1 MGHPAKVLGEQSS
14 RGFESL
20 TLRKI
25 HIFTFPYIVI
35 SMNIYLGNDFNK
47 ETDEAV
53 FFYTPL
59 HYSLDNFSA
68 FSIKIWGKNFPTSE
82 HAYQWRKYYEAHPD
96 IAEEILSATSPN
108 QVKNISDQHK
118 DKVPESFVQNKQEI
132 MKEILLTKIDQHEK
146 VKRVLIETESKTI
159 VENSPTDMYWGIA
172 DGTGE
177 NVLGKIW
184 MDIRD
189 GLQ

>member
-1 MGHPAKVLGEQSS
+1 
-14 RGFESL
+14 
-20 TLRKI
+20 
-25 HIFTFPYIVI
+25 
-35 SMNIYLGNDFNK
+35 MNIYLGNDFNK

-68 FSIKIWGKNFPTSE
+68 FRITIWNKDFATSE
-82 HAYQWRKYYEAHPD
+82 HAYQWKKFHEKYPD
-96 IAEEILSATSPN
+96 IAQEIFDAPSPN

-132 MKEILLTKIDQHEK
+132 MKEILLAKIDQHEK
-146 VKRVLIETESKTI
+146 VRRVLIETGSKTI